1 MGKQYIIIGG
11 SAAGMAAAHSIRK
24 KDSQGHI
31 TVLSAE
37 QDLPYFR
44 PMIPYIVSG
53 KKRASAIGLADSGFF
68 TQKGVELKTD
78 IRAAS
83 VDTASKTISTT
94 SGETLVWDKILFA
107 TGSRPYMPDNIA
119 GLEATGVYALKTLA
133 DARNMAERACETKH
147 AVLLGGGILNL
158 KTAFALLEKN
168 IKVTMI
174 VYSPEILS
182 QLMEPEDTSLIRD
195 ALHKAGLSIMP
206 QCSATRILA
215 NEKGVKAVVLDN
227 GKELPCQMVCVG
239 KGVVSNTDFLQ
250 NSGIHTDKGI
260 ITNAYAAC
268 NVKDTYAAG
277 DVALS
282 YDPGTGERISTAL
295 WTHAVEMG
303 ICAGL
308 NMTGI
313 QSKYTGAFGIM
324 NATQV
329 ASMPFVAIGQVHTKG
344 QDAEIHIRKTDRTYK
359 KLVFN
364 KQGGKL
370 IGALFIGDINRAG
383 LYRLI
388 IRERKELTKIKKE
401 VIEHKI
407 HYGHFL

>member
-11 SAAGMAAAHSIRK
+11 SAAGMAAAHTIRK
-24 KDSQGHI
+24 KDKQGHI
-31 TVLSAE
+31 SVLSAE

-53 KKRASAIGLADSGFF
+53 KKRASAIGLAGTGLF
-68 TQKGVELKTD
+68 TQKGIELKTG

-83 VDTASKTISTT
+83 VDTASKSLSTAA
-94 SGETLVWDKILFA
+94 GERLPWDRILFA

-119 GLEATGVYALKTLA
+119 GLEAKGVYALKTLA
-133 DARNMAERACETKH
+133 DARNMAERISETKH

-158 KTAFALLEKN
+158 KAAFALLEKN
-168 IKVTMI
+168 IKVSMI
-174 VYSPEILS
+174 VHSPEILS
-182 QLMEPEDTSLIRD
+182 QLMDTEDATLIRD
-195 ALHKAGLSIMP
+195 ALDKAGLSIMP
-206 QCSATRILA
+206 QCSATQVLA
-215 NEKGVKAVVLDN
+215 DEKGVKAVVLDN
-227 GKELPCQMVCVG
+227 GKELPCQMICVG
-239 KGVVSNTDFLQ
+239 KGVVPNTDFLQ

-260 ITNAYAAC
+260 ITNAYTAC
-268 NVKDTYAAG
+268 NIKDAYAAG

-282 YDPGTGERISTAL
+282 YDPATGERISTAL

-308 NMTGI
+308 NMAGI
-313 QSKYTGAFGIM
+313 QSKYAGAFGIM

-329 ASMPFVAIGQVHTKG
+329 ASLPFVAIGHVHIKNRDVET
-344 QDAEIHIRKTDRTYK
+344 HIAKTAQTYK

-364 KQGGKL
+364 KQGDKL
-370 IGALFIGDINRAG
+370 IGALFIGDIDRAG
-383 LYRLI
+383 LYQLI
-388 IRERKELTKIKKE
+388 IRERKDISKIKKE
-401 VIEHKI
+401 VIGHRV